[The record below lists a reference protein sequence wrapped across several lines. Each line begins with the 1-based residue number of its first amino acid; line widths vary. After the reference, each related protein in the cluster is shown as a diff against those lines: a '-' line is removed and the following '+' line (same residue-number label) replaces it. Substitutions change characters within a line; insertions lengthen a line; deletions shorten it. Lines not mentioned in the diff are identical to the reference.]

1 MMNTKAKGSKG
12 ERELVKLFNEN
23 GWVCIR
29 AAGSGSSRY
38 PSPDILA
45 GNAIRRVAV
54 ECKVTAE
61 TKKYL
66 FPDDIE
72 QLQTFASKFGAEGW
86 FGVKFPS
93 EPWYFLM
100 MEDIENT
107 GKCWAISLDLAKRKG
122 LKIEELLG
130 VAELQKPEDDRN
142 I

>member
-1 MMNTKAKGSKG
+1 MNTKAKGTKG
-12 ERELVKLFNEN
+12 ERELVRVFNEN

-29 AAGSGSSRY
+29 AAGSGSSQY
-38 PSPDILA
+38 PSPDVLA
-45 GNAIRRVAV
+45 GNAMRRVAI

-66 FPDDIE
+66 LDEEIE
-72 QLQTFASKFGAEGW
+72 QLRTFSNKFGAEGW

-100 MEDIENT
+100 LEDLENT
-107 GKCWAISLDLAKRKG
+107 GKCWAISLELAKRKG

-130 VAELQKPEDDRN
+130 VSKLDKKQEDRN

>member
-1 MMNTKAKGSKG
+1 MNTKAKGSKG
-12 ERELVKLFNEN
+12 ERELVKVFNEN

-38 PSPDILA
+38 PSPDVLA
-45 GNAIRRVAV
+45 GNAMRRVAI

-61 TKKYL
+61 NKKYL
-66 FPDDIE
+66 FDDEIE
-72 QLQTFASKFGAEGW
+72 QLRTFATKFGAEGW

-100 MEDIENT
+100 LEDIENT
-107 GKCWAISLDLAKRKG
+107 GKCWAISLELAKRKG
-122 LKIEELLG
+122 LKVEELLG
-130 VAELQKPEDDRN
+130 VAELQQKEEDRN